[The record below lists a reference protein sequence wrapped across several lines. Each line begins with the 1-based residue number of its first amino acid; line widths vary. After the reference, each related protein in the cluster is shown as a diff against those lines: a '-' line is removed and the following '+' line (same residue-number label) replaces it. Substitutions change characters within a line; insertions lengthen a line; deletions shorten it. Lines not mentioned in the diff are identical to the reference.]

1 MLCCYTAWGIIMEQ
15 NKIVFTTE
23 EGEQIPFYVI
33 EQTTIMG
40 CQYLLVT
47 DSQEEEEEAEAYI
60 MKKMTDDDSQVI
72 YEMVDN
78 DHELSAVSKVF
89 EELLDDTDI
98 EL

>member
-1 MLCCYTAWGIIMEQ
+1 MEQ

-23 EGEQIPFYVI
+23 EGEQIPFFVI

-40 CQYLLVT
+40 MQYLLVT
-47 DSQEEEEEAEAYI
+47 DRQEDDGDAEAYI
-60 MKKMTDDDSQVI
+60 MKKVTDDDSQII
-72 YEMVDN
+72 YEMVDD

-89 EELLDDTDI
+89 EELLEDTDI